1 MSTVNP
7 KYLEGNELNTLPQ
20 ALPKMQP
27 RLWLASGPPASFM
40 LEEWDY
46 FKAPLKTALALTVCP
61 CMCMFRC
68 LIASNTHRPRKLSVT
83 PDGDGDGEDDDGNDE
98 GGDDDDGNGNG
109 DVGDAC
115 RLRD

>member
-1 MSTVNP
+1 MSTVIP
-7 KYLEGNELNTLPQ
+7 KCLECNELNIFPQ
-20 ALPKMQP
+20 AMPQMQP

-40 LEEWDY
+40 LERCDY
-46 FKAPLKTALALTVCP
+46 CNAPSKTALALAVCP
-61 CMCMFRC
+61 YMCMFRS